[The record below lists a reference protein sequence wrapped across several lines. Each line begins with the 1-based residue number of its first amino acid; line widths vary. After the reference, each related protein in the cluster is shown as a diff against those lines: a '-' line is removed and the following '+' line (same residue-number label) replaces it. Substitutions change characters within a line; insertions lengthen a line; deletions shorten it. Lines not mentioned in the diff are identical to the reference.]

1 MKILHL
7 APLWFPV
14 SQDSHGGIETFLS
27 GHIAALE
34 KLGCRNTLIASGD
47 SSTVGELVS
56 VVPLNLYAQ
65 MQAGTAAEYAYYE
78 QHQLLLA
85 LELAADYDVVHSHL
99 GWGGYVL
106 SGVPGL
112 QARVLHTQH
121 NPVYQ
126 DQEWFIHRHP
136 NIWISTVSKCLA
148 DKFWRQGA
156 TRCHVINNGTDMA
169 TLAFRPRSDGGLL
182 FLGRMEEKKGPD
194 LAVEVARALDRPLIL
209 AGPIVDEVFFD
220 HTIRPFLNEQIRY
233 VGVVNHRE
241 KTELFGRAACV
252 LMPSRWEE
260 PFGLVAIEA
269 MACGTPVVA
278 LARGALPEIVEPGLT
293 GYLGTN
299 EEALADLVARAV
311 QLDRA
316 AIRARA
322 TARFDLPTIAERY
335 RQLYLQVAMTQNRTS
350 GGEMETEGGE
360 SSANF
365 IWPAS

>member
-14 SQDSHGGIETFLS
+14 SQDSQGGIETFLS
-27 GHIAALE
+27 GLIAALE
-34 KLGCRNTLIASGD
+34 KLGCQNTLIASGD
-47 SSTVGELVS
+47 SRTAGDLVS

-65 MQAGTAAEYAYYE
+65 MQAGTAAEYVYYE

-99 GWGGYVL
+99 GWGAYML

-112 QARVLHTQH
+112 QARILHTQH

-136 NIWISTVSKCLA
+136 DMWISTVSKCLA
-148 DKFWRQGA
+148 RKFWQQGA
-156 TRCHVINNGTDMA
+156 TRCHVIQNGVDMA
-169 TLAFRPRSDGGLL
+169 TLPFQPHSGEGLL
-182 FLGRMEEKKGPD
+182 FLGRIEEKKGPD
-194 LAVEVARALDRPLIL
+194 LAVQVALALGLPLIL
-209 AGPIVDEVFFD
+209 AGLIVDEEFFD
-220 HTIRPFLNEQIRY
+220 RAIRPFLNGQIRY
-233 VGVVNHRE
+233 VGVVNHRQ

-269 MACGTPVVA
+269 MACGTPIVA
-278 LARGALPEIVEPGLT
+278 LARGALPELVEPGLT
-293 GYLGTN
+293 GYLSRN
-299 EEALADLVARAV
+299 EETLADLVARAV

-322 TARFDLPTIAERY
+322 AAQFDLTVVAELY
-335 RQLYLQVAMTQNRTS
+335 SQLYTQVA
-350 GGEMETEGGE
+350 
-360 SSANF
+360 
-365 IWPAS
+365 

>member
-27 GHIAALE
+27 GLIGALD
-34 KLGCRNTLIASGD
+34 KLGCQNTLIASGD
-47 SSTVGELVS
+47 SRTVGELVS

-126 DQEWFIHRHP
+126 DHEWFIRRHP
-136 NIWISTVSKCLA
+136 DPWISTVSNCLA
-148 DKFWRQGA
+148 RKFWQQGA
-156 TRCHVINNGTDMA
+156 TRCHVIQNGADMA
-169 TLAFRPRSDGGLL
+169 TLTFQPHGGEGLL
-182 FLGRMEEKKGPD
+182 FLGRIEEKKGPD
-194 LAVEVARALDRPLIL
+194 LAVQVARALGRPLIL
-209 AGPIVDEVFFD
+209 AGSVVDEEYFD
-220 HTIRPFLNEQIRY
+220 RAIRPFLNEQIRY

-241 KTELFGRAACV
+241 KTELFGQAACV

-278 LARGALPEIVEPGLT
+278 LARGALPEIIEPGLT
-293 GYLGTN
+293 GYVSKN
-299 EEALADLVARAV
+299 EEALADSVTRAM

-322 TARFDLPTIAERY
+322 TARFDLPIIAERY
-335 RQLYLQVAMTQNRTS
+335 RQLYRQVTNV
-350 GGEMETEGGE
+350 
-360 SSANF
+360 
-365 IWPAS
+365 P

>member
-27 GHIAALE
+27 GLITALE

-47 SSTVGELVS
+47 SSIVGDLVS
-56 VVPLNLYAQ
+56 VVPQNLYAQ
-65 MQAGTAAEYAYYE
+65 MQLGTSEEYAYYE
-78 QHQLLLA
+78 QHQLRLA
-85 LELAADYDVVHSHL
+85 LELAEDYDVVHSHL
-99 GWGGYVL
+99 GWGAYVL

-112 QARVLHTQH
+112 QTRVLHTQH

-136 NIWISTVSKCLA
+136 DMWMSTVSKCLA
-148 DKFWRQGA
+148 RKFWQQGA
-156 TRCHVINNGTDMA
+156 TRCHVIHNGTDMA
-169 TLAFRPRSDGGLL
+169 KLTFQPHGGERLL
-182 FLGRMEEKKGPD
+182 FLGRIEEKKGPD
-194 LAVEVARALDRPLIL
+194 LAVQVARALGRPLIL
-209 AGPIVDEVFFD
+209 AGPVVDEEFFD
-220 HTIRPFLNEQIRY
+220 RTIRPFLNGQIRY
-233 VGVVNHRE
+233 IGVVDHRQ
-241 KTELFGRAACV
+241 KTKLFGQAACV

-293 GYLGTN
+293 GYLSRN
-299 EEALADLVARAV
+299 EERLADSVTRAV

-322 TARFDLPTIAERY
+322 AAQFDLTVVAELY
-335 RQLYLQVAMTQNRTS
+335 SQLYTQVAM
-350 GGEMETEGGE
+350 
-360 SSANF
+360 AHK
-365 IWPAS
+365 

>member
-27 GHIAALE
+27 GLITALE

-47 SSTVGELVS
+47 SHTVAELVS

-65 MQAGTAAEYAYYE
+65 MRVGTAAEYAYYE

-99 GWGGYVL
+99 GWGAYVL

-136 NIWISTVSKCLA
+136 DLWISTVSKCLA
-148 DKFWRQGA
+148 RKFWQQGA
-156 TRCHVINNGTDMA
+156 TRCHVIQNGIDMA
-169 TLAFRPRSDGGLL
+169 TLTFQPHGGEGLL
-182 FLGRMEEKKGPD
+182 FLGRIEEKKGPD
-194 LAVEVARALDRPLIL
+194 LAVQVARALGRPLIL
-209 AGPIVDEVFFD
+209 AGSVVDEEFFD
-220 HTIRPFLNEQIRY
+220 RAIEPFLNGQIRY
-233 VGVVNHRE
+233 VGVVNHRQ

-293 GYLGTN
+293 GYLSRN
-299 EEALADLVARAV
+299 EETLADLVTRAV

-316 AIRARA
+316 AIHARA
-322 TARFDLPTIAERY
+322 AARFDVPIIAEWY
-335 RQLYLQVAMTQNRTS
+335 RQLYTHVAM
-350 GGEMETEGGE
+350 
-360 SSANF
+360 AHK
-365 IWPAS
+365 

>member
-27 GHIAALE
+27 GLIASLE

-47 SSTVGELVS
+47 SHTVAELVS

-65 MQAGTAAEYAYYE
+65 MQVGTAAEYAYYE

-99 GWGGYVL
+99 GWGAYVL

-136 NIWISTVSKCLA
+136 DLWISTVSKCLA
-148 DKFWRQGA
+148 RKFWQQGA
-156 TRCHVINNGTDMA
+156 TRCHVVQNGIKMA
-169 TLAFRPRSDGGLL
+169 TLTFQPHSGEGLL
-182 FLGRMEEKKGPD
+182 FLGRIEEKKGPD
-194 LAVEVARALDRPLIL
+194 LAVQVARALGRPLIL
-209 AGPIVDEVFFD
+209 AGPVVDEEFFD
-220 HTIRPFLNEQIRY
+220 RAIRPFLNGQIRY
-233 VGVVNHRE
+233 VGVVNHRQ
-241 KTELFGRAACV
+241 KTELFGQAACV

-260 PFGLVAIEA
+260 PFGLVSIEA

-278 LARGALPEIVEPGLT
+278 LGNGALPEVVEPGRT
-293 GYLGTN
+293 GY
-299 EEALADLVARAV
+299 VAEDDA
-311 QLDRA
+311 QL
-316 AIRARA
+316 
-322 TARFDLPTIAERY
+322 
-335 RQLYLQVAMTQNRTS
+335 
-350 GGEMETEGGE
+350 
-360 SSANF
+360 
-365 IWPAS
+365 